1 MAIFMRK
8 SAKVINHL
16 KSEMGLV
23 GVINLLSPS
32 TLFHHQDFSVA
43 APIARTLGNPDAY
56 LSIKATLF
64 SSRRFKST
72 KADKHLNSLND
83 ADDNKV
89 YIGKPTINRVFYE
102 NKFGTFYCIVLVVF
116 FHACDKLFC
125 VSCLME
131 LLGTTN
137 WQG

>member
-16 KSEMGLV
+16 KSKMGVV

-43 APIARTLGNPDAY
+43 APIARTLGNPDAD

-102 NKFGTFYCIVLVVF
+102 NKFGTFLLYFSSGVF
-116 FHACDKLFC
+116 
-125 VSCLME
+125 SYM
-131 LLGTTN
+131 
-137 WQG
+137 